1 MNRNLFWRFFFVVLI
16 VAWAAWYTYPPQA
29 RNLIDV
35 FEEKAVTRG
44 ETNALTTLRAIVAE
58 ARKLDRENPTRTFAN
73 LRQAIGTNEITHFF
87 PAIKVPGEKD
97 PARAVLQKLQQKSAG
112 QIKLGLDLQGGTS
125 FLVRV
130 KPRNETT
137 TNDVAALRGEK
148 ERVLEQA
155 VEVLRRRVDKFGVA
169 EPEIRLEGENQIRVQ
184 LPGLSEADK
193 ESAKSQIQKAA
204 YLEFR
209 IVHTD
214 SNRLLAQGLSA
225 PGYELLRM
233 KRRARDGQPDVWES
247 YLVKKK
253 PERGLTGNYVQ
264 YARITT
270 DPMTGRFEIS
280 LSFNSAG
287 AQIFSEVTKE
297 HVGHQLAI
305 VLDGEL
311 YSAPNIN

>member
-193 ESAKSQIQKAA
+193 EAAKSQIQKAA
-204 YLEFR
+204 FLEFR
-209 IVHTD
+209 IVHPE
-214 SNRLLAQGLSA
+214 SSKLLAQGLSA
-225 PGYELLRM
+225 PGYEALQEVT
-233 KRRARDGQPDVWES
+233 KREEKKGREPV
-247 YLVKKK
+247 YLVKKR

-264 YARITT
+264 RAMVTT
-270 DPMTGRFEIS
+270 DPMSGRPEIS
-280 LSFNSAG
+280 LTFKTKG
-287 AQIFSEVTKE
+287 AEIFAEVTKE

-311 YSAPNIN
+311 